1 MSVREKEL
9 IIITPLRGAFFVRFY
24 KIYVNIESSSVKTKQ
39 RFLWVHNFWS
49 INYGI
54 FFALVLVY
62 FFTKKKTFIFVLFFS
77 LSIFQL
83 YFNTNKQTRKQI
95 IESLFFW
102 KIYFISLNKNFEID
116 SHNYDRKKKKIY
128 CCLLIE
134 ILLL

>member
-62 FFTKKKTFIFVLFFS
+62 FFTKKKHS
-77 LSIFQL
+77 SL
-83 YFNTNKQTRKQI
+83 YFFFLCQYFNSTLILINKQENR
-95 IESLFFW
+95 
-102 KIYFISLNKNFEID
+102 
-116 SHNYDRKKKKIY
+116 
-128 CCLLIE
+128 
-134 ILLL
+134 